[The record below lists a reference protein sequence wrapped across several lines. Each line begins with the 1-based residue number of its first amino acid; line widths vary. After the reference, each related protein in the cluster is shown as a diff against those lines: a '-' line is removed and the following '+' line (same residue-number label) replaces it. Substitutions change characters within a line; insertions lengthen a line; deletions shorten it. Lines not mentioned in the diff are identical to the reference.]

1 MARKRAVSAPKPA
14 KTALPSRADLLG
26 KLPGIKYERPEKT
39 DRDKF
44 EQVHLAASLRLL
56 AELSAENGAAA
67 TRAAAQH
74 LLGYVPEPD
83 DADLGEQ

>member
-1 MARKRAVSAPKPA
+1 MARKRAEPAPKPA
-14 KTALPSRADLLG
+14 TSPLPSRAELLA
-26 KLPGIKYERPEKT
+26 KLPAIKYERPEKT

-56 AELSAENGAAA
+56 AELSTENGAAA
-67 TRAAAQH
+67 ARAAAQH